1 MIVARISCNV
11 VSVLLAGT
19 QGDKANS
26 FRVVALGLLLRW
38 RHDDFHHQPAAP
50 ALTMTRFVR
59 HFLSTAEES
68 IEAFAMNKQLAVM
81 FSMFALC
88 NAARVNAADW
98 ITQPSYYTHDP
109 MSGERVTQ
117 YTPIGPF
124 YSYAQPSYTSS
135 GYRNTRSSIQ
145 VGTSADHYHTTQQ
158 WGAPVQ
164 PYGEWRF
171 PYRPYSVPYG
181 AWGPQYYGGIPYG
194 YGRPLNGLG
203 LGYGGGL
210 PGVGFQEAVRVGLG
224 KAIYNP
230 QFFRDRILCNLAI
243 AASNNC

>member
-1 MIVARISCNV
+1 MIFIINQRS
-11 VSVLLAGT
+11 
-19 QGDKANS
+19 
-26 FRVVALGLLLRW
+26 
-38 RHDDFHHQPAAP
+38 

-210 PGVGFQEAVRVGLG
+210 PGGGLPG
-224 KAIYNP
+224 GGAGGPGQGNLQPPIFSGPNP
-230 QFFRDRILCNLAI
+230 LQPGYSSEQQLLDGRYPPADQLSPFERKQLFDHYYPPRPDFED
-243 AASNNC
+243 